1 MYVKLIL
8 RNMKSDKEN
17 YILYIL
23 TCVMLLTI
31 MCMVNIFE
39 KYLSTLDQFST
50 MALPMLISMIL
61 AGFLYYINRY
71 MMVQRSKELA
81 LYTLMGMPEKNMI
94 NLFILESLIF
104 LIVCDFLG
112 SVISVISYLIL
123 ILFLHIKITFSMIIQ
138 GIIQSILYVC
148 LIQVIL
154 SILLRFSFKG
164 QKLKNLLYKKNENEH
179 SINTKKK
186 KYIIILFLV
195 CFVIL
200 LYSFRNLFLELEYK

>member
-8 RNMKSDKEN
+8 RNMKRDKEN